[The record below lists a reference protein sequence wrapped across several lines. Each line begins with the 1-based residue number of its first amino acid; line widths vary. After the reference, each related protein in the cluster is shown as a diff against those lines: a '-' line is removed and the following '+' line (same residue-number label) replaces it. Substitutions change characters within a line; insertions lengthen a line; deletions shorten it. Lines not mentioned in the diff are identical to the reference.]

1 MHEVLFSDHFLKGT
15 GVSTLDMA
23 KALLDEGYHPFTMY
37 WPLVVSGA
45 MLMEPTETE
54 SKESLDAYADTL
66 IHLVKE
72 AKSGNKQ
79 MFKEVWKW

>member
-1 MHEVLFSDHFLKGT
+1 
-15 GVSTLDMA
+15 
-23 KALLDEGYHPFTMY
+23 
-37 WPLVVSGA
+37 